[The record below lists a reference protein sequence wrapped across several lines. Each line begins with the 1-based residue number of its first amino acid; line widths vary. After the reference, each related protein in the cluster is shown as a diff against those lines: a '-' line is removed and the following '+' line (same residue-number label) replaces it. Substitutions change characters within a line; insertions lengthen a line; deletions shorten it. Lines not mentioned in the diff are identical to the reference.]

1 MKIKYLFLK
10 NPLNGFSINI
20 FTIFLC
26 ISILNCI
33 ILLVKGL
40 SVNFLTSL
48 YYFFNIFLIIEIA
61 YIYILSFSFK
71 KQINLLRY
79 IVFITLLAMFYFG
92 SFDIGITPINIFK
105 YVSYP
110 GTWYEIIVHYM
121 VWIFSAYILIDYN
134 SKRVEI

>member
-1 MKIKYLFLK
+1 M
-10 NPLNGFSINI
+10 
-20 FTIFLC
+20 
-26 ISILNCI
+26 
-33 ILLVKGL
+33 
-40 SVNFLTSL
+40 
-48 YYFFNIFLIIEIA
+48 FLIIEIA
-61 YIYILSFSFK
+61 YIYILSFAFK
-71 KQINLLRY
+71 KQINILRY

-110 GTWYEIIVHYM
+110 GTWYEIIIHYM